1 MSVGLRGESRKIT
14 QKIMVADFYGLAI
27 NRFCNEREFD
37 EFRIMQAVCQKN
49 RRAAFD
55 SMYNK
60 HQAIRLQMT
69 VPVFMDGAD
78 RQTEYEYDKVVI

>member
-37 EFRIMQAVCQKN
+37 EFRIMQAVCQK
-49 RRAAFD
+49 
-55 SMYNK
+55 
-60 HQAIRLQMT
+60 IGGT
-69 VPVFMDGAD
+69 VPFDFINYFD
-78 RQTEYEYDKVVI
+78 L

>member
-1 MSVGLRGESRKIT
+1 
-14 QKIMVADFYGLAI
+14 MVADFYGLAI

-69 VPVFMDGAD
+69 VPLIPGENGRIKDSPFDF
-78 RQTEYEYDKVVI
+78 ISFSIL